1 MRTLAGLT
9 LCIGLL
15 SGCNEAPSESNTTS
29 AATPTPLPDFNG
41 FDDVDRKK
49 QAFFEYLLP
58 MIEQVNDEVLSQ
70 RQQLE
75 ALDEPLSAEQQQQL
89 QQLAQRYRVKTS
101 EPSKQRQA
109 LLQRLLPIPP
119 SLVLAQAANESAWGT
134 SRFAVEGNNLFGQW
148 CFSKG
153 CGLVPLQRSE
163 GDIHEVAVFESPLAS
178 VRSYV
183 RNLNSHPQYQLL
195 RRLRWQQWQQQGYAE
210 GRHLAAGLLGY
221 SERREA
227 YVHEIRNMI
236 SFNELDQYD
245 HPDGD
250 PELTQPDAQVSVS
263 DAEATAPL
271 PQG

>member
-9 LCIGLL
+9 LCLGLL
-15 SGCNEAPSESNTTS
+15 SGCNEAPPESTTS
-29 AATPTPLPDFNG
+29 SPPAPTPLPDFTD
-41 FDDVDRKK
+41 FDDVERKK
-49 QAFFEYLLP
+49 QAFFDYLLP
-58 MIEQVNDEVLSQ
+58 MIEQVNEEVLAQ
-70 RQQLE
+70 RQQVE
-75 ALDEPLSAEQQQQL
+75 SMQEPFSAAQQQQL
-89 QQLAQRYRVKTS
+89 QQLSTYYRIKAS
-101 EPSKQRQA
+101 EPEKQRQS
-109 LLQRLLPIPP
+109 LLRRLLPLPP

-134 SRFAVEGNNLFGQW
+134 SRFATEGNNLFGQW
-148 CFSKG
+148 CFSQG
-153 CGLVPLQRSE
+153 CGLVPLQRPE

-221 SERREA
+221 SERREE

-236 SFNELDQYD
+236 SYNELDQYD
-245 HPDGD
+245 HPEG
-250 PELTQPDAQVSVS
+250 ESSMLQPDAQVSIS
-263 DAEATAPL
+263 DANTPEPS